1 MKSADIEA
9 DVSSLEL
16 QRDSL
21 RDRLNLL
28 VQQFQNELPSV
39 AESWIRRELESQI
52 EDHQDT
58 VVALGIEK
66 LRSLKGRVNALIAS
80 LPDIAKNEMSDT
92 IDWPQYRLRDRESDA
107 RGISEFFFRHVFRD
121 VISHFGAVL
130 YEFGLLTEPKD
141 NITSWQE
148 ISDGSF
154 RAIDPRFDARTMPV
168 LDEFQQVY
176 KDFRS
181 VEDKLENKMKQL
193 AKTEAKELWESA

>member
-121 VISHFGAVL
+121 VIS
-130 YEFGLLTEPKD
+130 KD